1 MKVMVE
7 VEVEEIAEQILKQLA
22 ESGDVIQVVRC
33 KDCEHSYEDIGGLWC
48 SYGICF
54 GCIVEDEWFCADGK
68 RRTDDVQKTD

>member
-33 KDCEHSYEDIGGLWC
+33 RDCKHGRMYKYTDK
-48 SYGICF
+48 Y
-54 GCIVEDEWFCADGK
+54 VECNMLDYDPIDMDRDFFCAYGERK
-68 RRTDDVQKTD
+68 EK

>member
-33 KDCEHSYEDIGGLWC
+33 KDCKHFQSFKGERAKVNTDKSGWCDTNDDSVRADDYC
-48 SYGICF
+48 SYG
-54 GCIVEDEWFCADGK
+54 ERKEE
-68 RRTDDVQKTD
+68 